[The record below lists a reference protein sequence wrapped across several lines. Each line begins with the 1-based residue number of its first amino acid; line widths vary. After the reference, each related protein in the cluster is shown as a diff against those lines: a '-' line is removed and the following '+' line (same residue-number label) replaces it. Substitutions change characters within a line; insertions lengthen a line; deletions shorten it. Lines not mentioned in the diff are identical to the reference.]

1 MKPLVDGRSS
11 AGHIYLKRKEV
22 PRVLAGTIDLLVDS
36 CFRNS

>member
-1 MKPLVDGRSS
+1 MKPLVNGRS
-11 AGHIYLKRKEV
+11 AGHIYLKRKEF